1 MRTETKGGINLPDR
15 SCWDQVVHYHV
26 NWHNMLLSSRLMTGY
41 SAMAAF
47 SLDTVRN
54 NSSSTLLGRLGCDDV
69 HASQD
74 ICKIVFILSCLGC
87 LKGASAI
94 PQLHM
99 ASRGWTRKYLNG
111 REVSVRMM
119 IFIISLLCQ
128 FQENDNRQTPP
139 YIHFIYPLYRFIYLF
154 IFIIAVFEILGRKW
168 WMKKKRASKLEWN
181 SC

>member
-1 MRTETKGGINLPDR
+1 
-15 SCWDQVVHYHV
+15 
-26 NWHNMLLSSRLMTGY
+26 
-41 SAMAAF
+41 
-47 SLDTVRN
+47 
-54 NSSSTLLGRLGCDDV
+54 
-69 HASQD
+69 
-74 ICKIVFILSCLGC
+74 
-87 LKGASAI
+87 
-94 PQLHM
+94 
-99 ASRGWTRKYLNG
+99 
-111 REVSVRMM
+111 VRMM